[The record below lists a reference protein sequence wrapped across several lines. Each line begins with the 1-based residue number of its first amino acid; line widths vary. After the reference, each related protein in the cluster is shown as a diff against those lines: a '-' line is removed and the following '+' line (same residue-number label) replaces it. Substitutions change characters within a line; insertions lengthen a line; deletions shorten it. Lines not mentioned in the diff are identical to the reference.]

1 MLAILASTIFR
12 SFLVSN
18 KAFRQNLRKTYPF
31 TWKKLNCFI
40 KMDLIDHCA
49 PPPDQKKLRSILLQN
64 AKFQLLYTCSVNDR
78 SRFIRRLF
86 AKRKLTQTSH
96 IVQYC
101 RILPDRVLLYGP
113 KIRGSMLVSLE

>member
-1 MLAILASTIFR
+1 LAFFSKTNVVIK
-12 SFLVSN
+12 FLHN
-18 KAFRQNLRKTYPF
+18 IALF
-31 TWKKLNCFI
+31 WI
-40 KMDLIDHCA
+40 KSA
-49 PPPDQKKLRSILLQN
+49 N
-64 AKFQLLYTCSVNDR
+64 CSVNDR

-113 KIRGSMLVSLE
+113 KIRGSTLVSLE